1 MSGTEKH
8 TGTYDEN
15 LTDIRNLKPL
25 TIALTAILAVWS
37 IVYLLG
43 SATPRSNAQTGLS
56 AANST
61 QPCRWVRDSR
71 PRTWLR
77 SSAQDSVED
86 RWPRPVSFL
95 RDSRSLGVA
104 LSRRRVL
111 LVDRTRW
118 VS

>member
-1 MSGTEKH
+1 MSGIEKH

-25 TIALTAILAVWS
+25 TVALTAILAVWS

-61 QPCRWVRDSR
+61 QPCRSSVRDPR

-86 RWPRPVSFL
+86 RWATAGFVP
-95 RDSRSLGVA
+95 SR
-104 LSRRRVL
+104 
-111 LVDRTRW
+111 
-118 VS
+118 

>member
-1 MSGTEKH
+1 MSGIEKH

-25 TIALTAILAVWS
+25 TVALTAILAVWS

-61 QPCRWVRDSR
+61 QPCRSSVRD
-71 PRTWLR
+71 PGPQAWLR
-77 SSAQDSVED
+77 SPAQDSVKAK
-86 RWPRPVSFL
+86 WAAAGFVSPR
-95 RDSRSLGVA
+95 
-104 LSRRRVL
+104 
-111 LVDRTRW
+111 
-118 VS
+118 